1 MKLYLKGFYLPN
13 RKYEADFMKDQKRTC
28 FTSYYPFN
36 VFETRNFSE
45 FDFDAITILYGSNGS
60 GKSTFLNVIAD
71 YLKIKHNSV
80 YNTTT
85 FMEDYVN
92 GCEADISEIP
102 KQSKII
108 TSDDVF
114 NYLAD
119 VRYMNMGIDS
129 KRVDLFEEF
138 YDRRKPMKLKSI
150 ADYDNYKNHVDA
162 MRKTSSGFIREHLLN
177 NVRTESNGESA
188 IKYFTS
194 QITENALYLLDEPE
208 NSLSPAMQLKLKE
221 YIENSVVGYN
231 CQFVIATHSPFL
243 LSLKNAKIYDLDDV
257 YGISRKWTELEN
269 TRIYYDFF
277 QEHKEEFK

>member
-1 MKLYLKGFYLPN
+1 MELYLKGFRLPK
-13 RKYEADFMKDQKRTC
+13 RKYEADFMKVQKRTC

-36 VFETRNFSE
+36 VFEARNFSE
-45 FDFDAITILYGSNGS
+45 FEFDAITIFYGSNGS
-60 GKSTFLNVIAD
+60 GKSTFLNVIAE

-80 YNTTT
+80 YNTTS

-92 GCEADISEIP
+92 GCDADVAEIP

-119 VRYMNMGIDS
+119 IRYMNMGIDA
-129 KRVDLFEEF
+129 KREDLFEEF

-208 NSLSPAMQLKLKE
+208 NSLSPTMQLKLKE
-221 YIENSVVGYN
+221 YIESSVVGYS
-231 CQFVIATHSPFL
+231 CQFVIATHSPLL
-243 LSLKNAKIYDLDDV
+243 LSLKNAKIYDLDDM
-257 YGISRKWTELEN
+257 YGRSRKWTELEN
-269 TRIYYDFF
+269 TRTYYNFF